1 MSCIIIKMR
10 QLRSRSF
17 QSSKKEVTDMILVFS
32 IVTSILQVVLMVLGI
47 LVCIK
52 YLRS

>member
-1 MSCIIIKMR
+1 M
-10 QLRSRSF
+10 L
-17 QSSKKEVTDMILVFS
+17 LVFF
-32 IVTSILQVVLMVLGI
+32 IVSSILQIVLMVLGI